1 MRQPE
6 AIKMSTSVFSASGLS
21 VSHGRREVLRE
32 ASLQVRPGEVLSLL
46 GANGAGKSTLLSA
59 FAGEVKPRQNGHQA
73 YPLSLNGRELSSL
86 SAAQQ
91 ARCRTVLPQKP
102 GLAFDL
108 QVTEVIAMGAYP
120 FLGLSQAEVDA
131 LVESVLQ
138 RVEINHLAQ
147 RRYLELSGG
156 EQQRVQFARVVL
168 QILAERQA
176 DPEARYMLLD
186 EPTASLDPLHQQ
198 MLLKTVSE
206 LARSERIGVLII
218 LHDVNLAALWSD
230 RIALLS
236 QGSLLVCGEPS
247 AVLTPE
253 NLMRV
258 YGVEVRIMPHPGRA
272 GKPLV
277 VFG

>member
-1 MRQPE
+1 
-6 AIKMSTSVFSASGLS
+6 MSESSLFSASGLS

-32 ASLQVRPGEVLSLL
+32 ATLQLRPGEVLSLL

-59 FAGEVKPRQNGHQA
+59 FAGEIKHRTNGRHGC
-73 YPLSLNGRELSSL
+73 PVVLNGRELSGL

-108 QVTEVIAMGAYP
+108 QVSEVVAMGAYP
-120 FLGLSQAEVDA
+120 FPGLSQAEVDV
-131 LVESVLQ
+131 LTLDTLQ
-138 RVEINHLAQ
+138 RVEITDLAQ

-176 DPEARYMLLD
+176 DPQARYMLLD

-198 MLLKTVSE
+198 MLLKTVSG
-206 LARSERIGVLII
+206 LARSERIGVMVI

-236 QGSLLVCGEPS
+236 NGSLLTCGEPL

-253 NLMRV
+253 NLKQV
-258 YGVEVRIMPHPGRA
+258 YGVEVCIMPHPGRP